1 MGGLLYKDFV
11 QMDRIGKVR
20 LTWIVLALTVI
31 FGLIRVILPGYGENA
46 VMATND
52 YGQTVNALD
61 MTLLMFFSTFIMMFM
76 MWINDTVGRL
86 IDGDGKNKI
95 QNYLYSMPIDKKT
108 YIAAKYIFV
117 GIMAYVFISVLY
129 VNGILFTA
137 FCSEGTIRDLGQQII
152 ASIPLFM
159 SIALFVAAI
168 EFPMYILYGKE
179 KCNMVITSLLL
190 LIAFIVLGF
199 LMFGNLSDWNGINI
213 EGIMNFIEN
222 HVTEIAISQSFGP
235 VTVLGLYY
243 LSYRITFHFYK
254 GKEV

>member
-1 MGGLLYKDFV
+1 
-11 QMDRIGKVR
+11 MDRIGKVR

-31 FGLIRVILPGYGENA
+31 FGLIRVIFSGLSENA
-46 VMATND
+46 VMVTND

-61 MTLLMFFSTFIMMFM
+61 MTLLMSLAIFIIMFM
-76 MWINDTVGRL
+76 QWINDTVGR
-86 IDGDGKNKI
+86 IINGDEKNKI

-129 VNGILFTA
+129 INGILFTA

-190 LIAFIVLGF
+190 FIAFIVLGF

-222 HVTEIAISQSFGP
+222 HVTEVTITQSFGP
-235 VTVLGLYY
+235 VIVLGLYY
-243 LSYRITFHFYK
+243 LSYRITCHFYK